1 MTDTD
6 KKVILQ
12 KLDLI
17 EWLLAVSSTQSLKDI
32 ELQIEMLRKLLK

>member
-17 EWLLAVSSTQSLKDI
+17 EWLLAVSSTQSAI
-32 ELQIEMLRKLLK
+32 ITISHYFY